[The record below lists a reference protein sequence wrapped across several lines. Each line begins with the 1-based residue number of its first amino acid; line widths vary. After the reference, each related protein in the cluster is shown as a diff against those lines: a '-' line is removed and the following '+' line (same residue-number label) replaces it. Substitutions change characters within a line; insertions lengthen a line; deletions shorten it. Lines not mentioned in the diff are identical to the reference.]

1 MIRQKIDKIMSYKT
15 YTDRDKIDRLL
26 EINAEIYTNIGTDTN
41 KSEIQQAE
49 SDSKYIYRNIQKLD
63 DRLGRL
69 LLRDART

>member
-15 YTDRDKIDRLL
+15 YTDEDKIDRLL

>member
-15 YTDRDKIDRLL
+15 YTDEDNIDRLL

>member
-15 YTDRDKIDRLL
+15 YTDEDKNDCLL
-26 EINAEIYTNIGTDTN
+26 EINAEIYTNIGTDTS

>member
-15 YTDRDKIDRLL
+15 YTDEDKIDRLL

-63 DRLGRL
+63 DRVGRL

>member
-15 YTDRDKIDRLL
+15 YTYEDKIDRLL

>member
-15 YTDRDKIDRLL
+15 YTDEHKIDRLL

>member
-15 YTDRDKIDRLL
+15 YTDEDKIDRLL
-26 EINAEIYTNIGTDTN
+26 EINAEIYTNIGTHTN

>member
-15 YTDRDKIDRLL
+15 YSDEDKIDRLL

>member
-15 YTDRDKIDRLL
+15 YTDEDKIDRLL
-26 EINAEIYTNIGTDTN
+26 EINAEIYTNIGTDTS

>member
-15 YTDRDKIDRLL
+15 YTDEDKIDCLL

>member
-15 YTDRDKIDRLL
+15 YTDEDKIDRLL
-26 EINAEIYTNIGTDTN
+26 EINAEIYTNIGTDTS
-41 KSEIQQAE
+41 KSQIQQAE

>member
-1 MIRQKIDKIMSYKT
+1 MSYKT
-15 YTDRDKIDRLL
+15 YTDEDKIDRLL

>member
-15 YTDRDKIDRLL
+15 YTDEDKIDCLL
-26 EINAEIYTNIGTDTN
+26 EINAEIYTNIGTDTS

>member
-15 YTDRDKIDRLL
+15 YTDEGKIDRLL

>member
-15 YTDRDKIDRLL
+15 YTDEDKIDRLL
-26 EINAEIYTNIGTDTN
+26 EINAEIYTNIGTDTK

>member
-15 YTDRDKIDRLL
+15 YTDEDKINSLL

>member
-15 YTDRDKIDRLL
+15 YTDEDKIDCLL
-26 EINAEIYTNIGTDTN
+26 EINAEIYTNKGTDTN

>member
-15 YTDRDKIDRLL
+15 YTDEDKIDRLL
-26 EINAEIYTNIGTDTN
+26 EINAKIYTNIGTDTN